1 MRSDKQSDT
10 FFEEVMKMK
19 ICLQGPVNHA
29 WSLLGHESKLPR
41 YRKPW
46 QKKYDHPGFAAVCLN
61 QYVLR
66 TCYGWFNQ
74 QYRRA
79 ISNIN

>member
-1 MRSDKQSDT
+1 MATLRESVCCH
-10 FFEEVMKMK
+10 EIPEVAAVMKEEGVGC
-19 ICLQGPVNHA
+19 IT
-29 WSLLGHESKLPR
+29 
-41 YRKPW
+41 
-46 QKKYDHPGFAAVCLN
+46 DHPGFAAVCLN

-79 ISNIN
+79 ISNINE